1 MFKTV
6 LKPGIISGVR
16 PSVLNVN
23 TRLMMT
29 NFVRG
34 QSNIMAKKTTT
45 AEEYELLV
53 AQRKARPVSP
63 HLTIYQPQLTWYLSS
78 VHRVSGVLLGFAF
91 YAITIGFGVSSLFG
105 LGLNTENL
113 VQFYNEKIP
122 SWLDITAKVGCAY
135 LFAFHFGNG
144 IRHLIWDAG
153 KELTLKGVY
162 RTGYSVLA
170 LTAVLGSYLLT
181 L

>member
-1 MFKTV
+1 M
-6 LKPGIISGVR
+6 
-16 PSVLNVN
+16 
-23 TRLMMT
+23 
-29 NFVRG
+29 
-34 QSNIMAKKTTT
+34 
-45 AEEYELLV
+45 
-53 AQRKARPVSP
+53 
-63 HLTIYQPQLTWYLSS
+63 
-78 VHRVSGVLLGFAF
+78 
-91 YAITIGFGVSSLFG
+91 FG
-105 LGLNTENL
+105 LGLSTENL

-122 SWLDITAKVGCAY
+122 SWMDITAKLGFAY